1 MANQRWYKGAKPTKM
16 ERFLHSRMN
25 NNAWELVYD
34 WISRGVI
41 QDAADVDTI
50 VEEIQDLAET
60 GNSIMT

>member
-1 MANQRWYKGAKPTKM
+1 MANQRWYKGVKPTKM
-16 ERFLHSRMN
+16 ERFLHARTN